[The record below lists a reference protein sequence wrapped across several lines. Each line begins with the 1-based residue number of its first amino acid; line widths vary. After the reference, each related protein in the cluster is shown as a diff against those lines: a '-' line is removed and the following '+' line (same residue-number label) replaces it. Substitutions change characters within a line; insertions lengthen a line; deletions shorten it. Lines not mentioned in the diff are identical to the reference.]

1 MRRRGATDAEHTL
14 SIDALNEEPKNHAP
28 PAAAMRFSC
37 MAWHSGANGVPP
49 TKLTAD
55 WPPKAARMTDHCAAV
70 SKPDMSVAAFD
81 GG

>member
-1 MRRRGATDAEHTL
+1 
-14 SIDALNEEPKNHAP
+14 
-28 PAAAMRFSC
+28 MRFSC